1 MSSIYLLKGQIL
13 EALDNRCLAAEAYHE
28 AVRVDVY
35 CHEAFK
41 SLVKHNILSGNY
53 HLFLSIQFLSSP
65 CNSLTA
71 HPIHVLVE
79 EEMDLLDAAPIDKQ
93 THSETERELVTFL
106 HKMSVKKYATPQ
118 DMIIPAELDVK
129 ENIDLQVAKAERHFY
144 NCDYVQCNRITT
156 SVIREHTFHE
166 DCLPIHISCLVE
178 LQKSNGKNISLVL
191 MPVGLFNV
199 RLTTGVIFW
208 PEF

>member
-1 MSSIYLLKGQIL
+1 M
-13 EALDNRCLAAEAYHE
+13 
-28 AVRVDVY
+28 
-35 CHEAFK
+35 
-41 SLVKHNILSGNY
+41 
-53 HLFLSIQFLSSP
+53 
-65 CNSLTA
+65 TT

-178 LQKSNGKNISLVL
+178 LQKSNGNNIISVL
-191 MPVGLFNV
+191 MDNQCTTVIWRKAGLVVASFNMYFPSFDLKDFFPSFF
-199 RLTTGVIFW
+199 R
-208 PEF
+208 

>member
-1 MSSIYLLKGQIL
+1 
-13 EALDNRCLAAEAYHE
+13 
-28 AVRVDVY
+28 
-35 CHEAFK
+35 
-41 SLVKHNILSGNY
+41 
-53 HLFLSIQFLSSP
+53 
-65 CNSLTA
+65 
-71 HPIHVLVE
+71 
-79 EEMDLLDAAPIDKQ
+79 MDLLDAAPIDKQ

-178 LQKSNGKNISLVL
+178 LQKSNGNNTLEV
-191 MPVGLFNV
+191 FY
-199 RLTTGVIFW
+199 
-208 PEF
+208 

>member
-1 MSSIYLLKGQIL
+1 
-13 EALDNRCLAAEAYHE
+13 
-28 AVRVDVY
+28 
-35 CHEAFK
+35 
-41 SLVKHNILSGNY
+41 
-53 HLFLSIQFLSSP
+53 
-65 CNSLTA
+65 
-71 HPIHVLVE
+71 
-79 EEMDLLDAAPIDKQ
+79 MDLLDAAPIDKQ

-178 LQKSNGKNISLVL
+178 LQKSNGNNIISVL
-191 MPVGLFNV
+191 MDNQCTTVIWRKAGLVVASFNMYFPSFNLKDFFPSFLDNSCFSKLAGREV
-199 RLTTGVIFW
+199 WSLGQFIFLLNLCSSAICH
-208 PEF
+208 